1 MIVSGGHLLGI
12 DHVETDG
19 ISILGD
25 GVKEPLMVNPDGIE
39 YYSGGPGIEIIPS
52 IGDDTIVNTDH
63 VFYESGYFDVVED
76 EMSAY
81 IGNNRYIKFD
91 VPEPVKKLTI
101 KVFRTD
107 DESTV
112 SRTQFEFTKLGPES
126 AEIDDVTV
134 LNEDDVE
141 CLMMAPMDWPGLV
154 TYQGTVTNDIA
165 TIIGYSPIVPEGPIL
180 CTEDGTNIVTSD
192 RQKIRYR
199 IVED

>member
-1 MIVSGGHLLGI
+1 MIVSGGHLIGI

-19 ISILGD
+19 VSIQGD
-25 GVKEPLMVNPDGIE
+25 GVLEPLQVNPDAID
-39 YYSGGPGIEIIPS
+39 YYSAGPGIALNEGDAIEIE
-52 IGDDTIVNTDH
+52 NTDH
-63 VFYESGYFDVVED
+63 VFYESGYFDVVDD

-126 AEIDDVTV
+126 AELDDVTV

>member
-1 MIVSGGHLLGI
+1 MIVSGGHLIGI

-19 ISILGD
+19 VSILGD
-25 GVKEPLMVNPDGIE
+25 GVLEPLKVNPDAID
-39 YYSGGPGIEIIPS
+39 YYSAGPGIAFNEGDAIEIE
-52 IGDDTIVNTDH
+52 NTDH
-63 VFYESGYFDVVED
+63 VFYESGYFDVVDD

-112 SRTQFEFTKLGPES
+112 SRTKFEFTKLGPES

-134 LNEDDVE
+134 LNEGDVE